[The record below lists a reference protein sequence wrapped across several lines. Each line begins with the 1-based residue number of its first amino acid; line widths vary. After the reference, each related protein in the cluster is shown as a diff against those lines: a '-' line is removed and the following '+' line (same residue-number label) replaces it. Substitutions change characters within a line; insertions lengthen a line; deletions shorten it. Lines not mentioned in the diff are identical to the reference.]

1 MVFSRGPLAQRQGSP
16 FFMPTLCQDNDS
28 GGSLKE
34 KFMIIC
40 VYYCGWGIQPERLNA
55 EGEARVLLAGG

>member
-16 FFMPTLCQDNDS
+16 FLCPHIAKITTAAAAVMQ
-28 GGSLKE
+28 E
-34 KFMIIC
+34 KFVIIS

-55 EGEARVLLAGG
+55 EGEA

>member
-16 FFMPTLCQDNDS
+16 FLPIHCQDNGS

-34 KFMIIC
+34 KFMIIS

-55 EGEARVLLAGG
+55 EGEA